1 MRWSVTEVGLIILSG
16 LVSYIIGGIPVG
28 FIVAKAARKV
38 DIRKLGSKN
47 IGATNV
53 FHIIGRA
60 YGVLTFLLDMAKP
73 IAVMF
78 IAYLLHYPAWS
89 IPLMGACAV
98 IGNLWSIFLKFK
110 GGRGLS
116 VTVGYFIWVM
126 PRAIPVVF
134 LIAFVVAL
142 LTKWNLPVAGL
153 SLYIVGPIIAAK
165 MYHYPRY
172 VILITL
178 YLGLFVLIRQ
188 IPWMFIHLTNYYKR
202 KNAAR

>member
-1 MRWSVTEVGLIILSG
+1 MGLIVLSSF
-16 LVSYIIGGIPVG
+16 LSYIVGGIPVG
-28 FIVAKAARKV
+28 FIIARVARRV

-53 FHIIGRA
+53 FHVIGKV
-60 YGVLTFLLDMAKP
+60 YGVFTFLLDMVKP
-73 IAVMF
+73 ITVMF

-126 PRAIPVVF
+126 PKAIPLVF
-134 LIAFVVAL
+134 LIAFIVAL
-142 LTKWNLPVAGL
+142 LTKWSLPIAGL

-165 MYHYPRY
+165 VYHYPKY

-188 IPWMFIHLTNYYKR
+188 IPWMVIHMANYYRR
-202 KNAAR
+202 KSGTS